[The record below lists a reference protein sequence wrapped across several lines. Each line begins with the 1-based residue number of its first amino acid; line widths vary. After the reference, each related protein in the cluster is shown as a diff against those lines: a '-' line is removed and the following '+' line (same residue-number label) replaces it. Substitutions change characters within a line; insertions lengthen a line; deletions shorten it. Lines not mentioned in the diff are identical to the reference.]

1 MANYKTKRRIICHII
16 MDMEKTKKEKT
27 NPEKV
32 KWVKEK
38 KEDNG

>member
-1 MANYKTKRRIICHII
+1 
-16 MDMEKTKKEKT
+16 MDMEKTKREKT

-32 KWVKEK
+32 KWAKEK

>member
-1 MANYKTKRRIICHII
+1 

-27 NPEKV
+27 NPKKV

-38 KEDNG
+38 KEDNGKGRINKKYY

>member
-1 MANYKTKRRIICHII
+1 

-27 NPEKV
+27 NPKKV

-38 KEDNG
+38 KEDNGS

>member
-1 MANYKTKRRIICHII
+1 
-16 MDMEKTKKEKT
+16 MDTEKTKKEKT